1 MNRAWL
7 NTSPRRSSQ
16 CGLCCQLAAEIAQT
30 MKDGRQLQLLAS
42 PCIPEISI
50 LVGADR
56 QFASIHA
63 VLAGTA

>member
-1 MNRAWL
+1 
-7 NTSPRRSSQ
+7 
-16 CGLCCQLAAEIAQT
+16 
-30 MKDGRQLQLLAS
+30 MKDGRQLQLLAC